1 MLASACPRTIAQKIH
16 PSPATSRPLRS
27 EYLVPITTSE
37 VSFER
42 ERIPGSV
49 PLDLDRGGR
58 GTLTTPSVLAALCP
72 SCWFHPRRTWSRA
85 ATCMALSMATRIW
98 PGPGS
103 ATGTSVISIESGPF
117 GMRTTLP
124 DMTLRCAPNSARW
137 SVPPGRAE
145 GGWSSTRS
153 RPTACRSGNVG
164 GLRRVRGLR
173 TGGSSSGVR
182 DRCPA

>member
-72 SCWFHPRRTWSRA
+72 SCWFHSPDAPESGSHVHGAVYGDADLAGAWLGYGHIGDLDRVGPVRDADDAARYDASLRTEQRAMERA
-85 ATCMALSMATRIW
+85 AR
-98 PGPGS
+98 
-103 ATGTSVISIESGPF
+103 TGRRRVVFYSVSSDC
-117 GMRTTLP
+117 LP
-124 DMTLRCAPNSARW
+124 ERERRW
-137 SVPPGRAE
+137 AE
-145 GGWSSTRS
+145 TRS
-153 RPTACRSGNVG
+153 RVAH
-164 GLRRVRGLR
+164 RREQ
-173 TGGSSSGVR
+173 
-182 DRCPA
+182 